1 MPAQLCGLRRRHPV
15 GDPVPD
21 LHIIT
26 CEYPPQFGGVGSY
39 VATLAPA
46 LAATGQH
53 VHVWCPPAVGERPAA
68 AGVTVHAETGT
79 FSRTDLHR
87 LNVRLDAQPGPR
99 RLLVQWVPHG
109 YGYRSM
115 NLGFCQ
121 WVNGRAQKGDTVD
134 LMVHEPFLAFAGGW
148 KQRGAAA
155 VHRVMTKVMLG
166 AAARVWISTPAWKPM
181 LEPFAPKRALGFE
194 WLPIPSPVA
203 PVADPAGVARLRNGY
218 LAPGTSRLVG
228 HLGMYSRLTATSVHR
243 VMSAMLASDARLS
256 ALLIGMGSDELRR
269 EILQGSP
276 VLKDRIH
283 AALNLT
289 PDDLSRHL
297 QACDVFIQ
305 PYPEGLTSRRTSTM
319 GPLAH
324 GRAIVSFAGEVTE
337 AVWREH
343 GGVSLVPAGDTG
355 AMTREALRLLTDVR
369 AREAAAA
376 QGLALYATCFDV
388 RHTVDALTAVACA

>member
-1 MPAQLCGLRRRHPV
+1 MNVIQRTAQ
-15 GDPVPD
+15 
-21 LHIIT
+21 HIIT

-46 LAATGQH
+46 LAATGQQ
-53 VHVWCPPAVGERPAA
+53 VHVWCPPAEGERPAVG
-68 AGVTVHAETGT
+68 GVTVHAETGA
-79 FSRTDLHR
+79 FSRADLHR
-87 LNVRLDAQPGPR
+87 LNGLLDAQPGPR

-121 WVNGRAQKGDTVD
+121 WVNGRAQKGDAVD
-134 LMVHEPFLAFAGGW
+134 LMVHEPFLAFAGSW

-166 AAARVWISTPAWKPM
+166 AATRVWISTPAWKTM
-181 LEPFAPKRALGFE
+181 LEPFAPKRDLGFE

-203 PVADPAGVARLRNGY
+203 PVDDPDGVARLRSGY
-218 LAPGTSRLVG
+218 LAHGTTRLVG

-243 VMSAMLASDARLS
+243 VMSAMLAADARMS

-283 AALNLT
+283 NALNLT

-297 QACDVFIQ
+297 QTCDVFIQ

-324 GRAIVSFAGEVTE
+324 GRAVVSFDGEATE
-337 AVWREH
+337 SIWREQ
-343 GGVSLVPAGDTG
+343 GGVALVPAGDTG
-355 AMTREALRLLTDVR
+355 AMTREALHLVTDAR
-369 AREAAAA
+369 ARAALAA
-376 QGLALYATCFDV
+376 KGRALYDTRFDV
-388 RHTVDALTAVACA
+388 RHTVDALMAVACA